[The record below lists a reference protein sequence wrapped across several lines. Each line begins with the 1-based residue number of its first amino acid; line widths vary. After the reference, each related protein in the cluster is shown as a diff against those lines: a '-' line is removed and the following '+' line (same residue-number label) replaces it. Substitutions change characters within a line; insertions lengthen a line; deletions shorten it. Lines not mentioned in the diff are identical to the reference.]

1 MIPILGRLR
10 HIIFSHPRH
19 AACHPASSTD
29 ATRHDCMDHA
39 RLGCLFGKWICRLL
53 FFILFCFVSHHQP
66 LCVPCRFF
74 LFCRVQCFVIPT
86 RIFVHTSI
94 HTNIHRDQVPP
105 LHTLDEEYERNI
117 CLGFYPSH
125 LYNNPLRPLNGDD
138 GVIMLLLSVIH
149 AYSWPLVGSTE
160 AKHPKKIRVF
170 SRVRDRQGRSR
181 RVQKKNPPLRP
192 SVRPSFRDSL
202 IRDSKN
208 GLMSEIP

>member
-1 MIPILGRLR
+1 MIAWTMHVWAVSLENGSVVF
-10 HIIFSHPRH
+10 FS
-19 AACHPASSTD
+19 S
-29 ATRHDCMDHA
+29 
-39 RLGCLFGKWICRLL
+39 
-53 FFILFCFVSHHQP
+53 FCFALFRIINHCVSH
-66 LCVPCRFF
+66 VVFF